1 MHAFNHDHP
10 DEIERRAL
18 LAEFYAVPQ
27 MPEIEHLD
35 TSVAVTGNNFYA
47 RGLRDEF
54 GCDALDAPWLLPM
67 GGVSAVAEPGVAD
80 CFVER
85 EDA

>member
-18 LAEFYAVPQ
+18 RAEFYAVPQ
-27 MPEIEHLD
+27 MSEIEHLEPMP
-35 TSVAVTGNNFYA
+35 TGRNYTN
-47 RGLRDEF
+47 GLRAEF
-54 GCDALDAPWLLPM
+54 ATCDALDAPWLLPM
-67 GGVSAVAEPGVAD
+67 GGVSAAAEPGVAD

-85 EDA
+85 DE